1 MLGER
6 PERTLPRRM
15 KKTPR
20 SAGPSKIHVYLWLSS
35 GGCVSLPTSSH
46 YCRCLADLIND
57 ILRPIVK
64 LSDSPV
70 SKIHKSG
77 TCGEELCLRPYFLFN
92 TASNEV

>member
-1 MLGER
+1 M
-6 PERTLPRRM
+6 
-15 KKTPR
+15 
-20 SAGPSKIHVYLWLSS
+20 
-35 GGCVSLPTSSH
+35 SLPTSSH